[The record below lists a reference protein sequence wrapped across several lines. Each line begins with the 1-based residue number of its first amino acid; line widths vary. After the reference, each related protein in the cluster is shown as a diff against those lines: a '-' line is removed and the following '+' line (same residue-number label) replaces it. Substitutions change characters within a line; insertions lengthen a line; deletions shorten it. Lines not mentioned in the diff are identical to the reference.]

1 MTVSDIFSAIGL
13 DDSGSRTLAIV
24 IIFFMLGLASV
35 PYLNLPSRVKA
46 LEESSNA
53 VEFRL
58 LQQEQ
63 KLDLVVCFLETEA
76 NGGNPLAC
84 SR

>member
-1 MTVSDIFSAIGL
+1 MTASDIFSALGL
-13 DDSGSRTLAIV
+13 EDPGSRTVAI
-24 IIFFMLGLASV
+24 IIVFFMLGLASV
-35 PYLNLPSRVKA
+35 PYLNLPSRVRA
-46 LEESSNA
+46 LEEASNA

-63 KLDLVVCFLETEA
+63 KLDLVVCFLQTEA